1 MEGLLPGLIQT
12 AKTIATQSL
21 PEGSITPDMD
31 AEMNEFVTKTTNSL
45 LSGGQ
50 PGSGGPGGDLGGL
63 GNLLGSL
70 LGGGADGGGGLGAL
84 LGGLGGG
91 MGSQNASNIYEYVEI
106 EMPDLFHNTE
116 HTVKFLAK
124 YHDTSLNAIRK
135 KKKKITVTLEAGS
148 PDGHVI
154 EVAGQGHYDQ
164 KTKKNGN
171 LFITFRTRR
180 TVWNDYFRRS
190 GQDLH
195 ITLPIESF
203 REDSF
208 EFIRTLPHPSGRIL
222 EISKIAKDPLKP
234 FCVGSNNDEI
244 IIRAFGFPRFHDT
257 PCGNLIVKLTFN
269 TQNYHYVPS
278 TMDFIYNGE
287 SNKGIVLKIPPR
299 YITDTNVIRINA
311 TTLDV
316 HFLNDSS
323 STTTNSIVVK
333 DSNDLV
339 EELQEVEEIDDVVE
353 ELSLTLEE
361 VD

>member
-45 LSGGQ
+45 LSGG
-50 PGSGGPGGDLGGL
+50 GSNDGLGGL
-63 GNLLGSL
+63 GGILGSL
-70 LGGGADGGGGLGAL
+70 LGGGSDGGGLGAL
-84 LGGLGGG
+84 LGG
-91 MGSQNASNIYEYVEI
+91 GSQQNASNIYEYVEV
-106 EMPDLFHNTE
+106 EMPDFYRNTE

-124 YHDTSLNAIRK
+124 YHDTSINAIRK
-135 KKKKITVTLEAGS
+135 KKKKVTVTLEAGS

-154 EVAGQGHYDQ
+154 EIAGQGHYDQ

-180 TVWNDYFRRS
+180 TVWNDYFRRVN
-190 GQDLH
+190 QDLH
-195 ITLPIESF
+195 ITFPIESF

-208 EFIRTLPHPSGRIL
+208 DFVRTIPHPNGRIL
-222 EISKIAKDPLKP
+222 QVNKMNDKP
-234 FCVGSNNDEI
+234 FCVGPDNDTI
-244 IIRAFGFPRFHDT
+244 VVPTFGFPRYHNV
-257 PCGNLIVKLTFN
+257 PCGNLVIKLTFN
-269 TQNYHYVPS
+269 PQNYHYVPS

-287 SNKGIVLKIPPR
+287 TNKNIVSKIPPR
-299 YITDTNVIRINA
+299 YITDTNVIQINVDNVSSVSSQSIHHENKVI
-311 TTLDV
+311 T
-316 HFLNDSS
+316 DSDD
-323 STTTNSIVVK
+323 I
-333 DSNDLV
+333 V
-339 EELQEVEEIDDVVE
+339 EELQEVEEIDDAVE

>member
-12 AKTIATQSL
+12 AKSIATQSL
-21 PEGSITPDMD
+21 PEGSVTPEMD

-45 LSGGQ
+45 LSGGG
-50 PGSGGPGGDLGGL
+50 GSNDPLGGL
-63 GNLLGSL
+63 GGILGSL
-70 LGGGADGGGGLGAL
+70 LGGNAEGGGGLGAL
-84 LGGLGGG
+84 LGGLGG
-91 MGSQNASNIYEYVEI
+91 SQNASNIYEYVEV
-106 EMPDLFHNTE
+106 EMPDFFRNTE

-171 LFITFRTRR
+171 LFITFRTRQ
-180 TVWNDYFRRS
+180 TAWNDYYRRVN
-190 GQDLH
+190 QDLK

-222 EISKIAKDPLKP
+222 EISKMAKDPLKP
-234 FCVGSNNDEI
+234 FCVGTNNDSI
-244 IIRAFGFPRFHDT
+244 VIPNFGFPRFHET
-257 PCGNLIVKLTFN
+257 PCGNLIINLTFLPVH
-269 TQNYHYVPS
+269 YHYVPS
-278 TMDFIYNGE
+278 TMDFIYNGKT
-287 SNKGIVLKIPPR
+287 NKDLVSKIPPR

-311 TTLDV
+311 TTLVQPDV
-316 HFLNDSS
+316 IT
-323 STTTNSIVVK
+323 TTTNETNGIK
-333 DSNDLV
+333 DSDDLV
-339 EELQEVEEIDDVVE
+339 EELQEVEEVDDELIE

>member
-50 PGSGGPGGDLGGL
+50 TGSGGPDLAGGL
-63 GNLLGSL
+63 GGILGSL
-70 LGGGADGGGGLGAL
+70 LGGGADGNGGLGAL

-91 MGSQNASNIYEYVEI
+91 GMLQNASNIYEYVEV
-106 EMPDLFHNTE
+106 EMPDLFRNTE

-180 TVWNDYFRRS
+180 TVWNDYFRRVN
-190 GQDLH
+190 QDLH
-195 ITLPIESF
+195 ITFPIESF

-208 EFIRTLPHPSGRIL
+208 EFSRTIPHPSGRVLDIT
-222 EISKIAKDPLKP
+222 KKAKDPFKP
-234 FCVGSNNDEI
+234 FCFGSNNETI
-244 IIRAFGFPRFHDT
+244 VIPAFGFPQWILFIMVKQVKILYQKSQHDT
-257 PCGNLIVKLTFN
+257 SRIQTLYK
-269 TQNYHYVPS
+269 S
-278 TMDFIYNGE
+278 TI
-287 SNKGIVLKIPPR
+287 
-299 YITDTNVIRINA
+299 
-311 TTLDV
+311 
-316 HFLNDSS
+316 
-323 STTTNSIVVK
+323 
-333 DSNDLV
+333 
-339 EELQEVEEIDDVVE
+339 Q
-353 ELSLTLEE
+353 
-361 VD
+361 

>member
-1 MEGLLPGLIQT
+1 MENLLPGLIQT
-12 AKTIATQSL
+12 AKSIATQSL
-21 PEGSITPDMD
+21 PEGSVTPEMD
-31 AEMNEFVTKTTNSL
+31 AEMNEFVKKTTNTLLGGSGGSNDPLGGLGGILGSL
-45 LSGGQ
+45 LSGNNTE
-50 PGSGGPGGDLGGL
+50 GS
-63 GNLLGSL
+63 
-70 LGGGADGGGGLGAL
+70 GGGLGAL
-84 LGGLGGG
+84 LGGLGN
-91 MGSQNASNIYEYVEI
+91 SQNASNIYENVEV
-106 EMPDLFHNTE
+106 EMPDFFRNTE

-180 TVWNDYFRRS
+180 TVWNDYYRRS

-222 EISKIAKDPLKP
+222 EISKMAKDPLKP
-234 FCVGSNNDEI
+234 FCVGTNNDLI
-244 IIRAFGFPRFHDT
+244 VIPNFGFPRFHET
-257 PCGNLIVKLTFN
+257 PCGNLNIKLTFLP
-269 TQNYHYVPS
+269 QNYHYVPS
-278 TMDFIYNGE
+278 TMDFVYNGE
-287 SNKGIVLKIPPR
+287 TNKNIVSKIPPR
-299 YITDTNVIRINA
+299 YITDTNVIHINS
-311 TTLDV
+311 TTVVQPTNNDV
-316 HFLNDSS
+316 
-323 STTTNSIVVK
+323 TTTNGSSNIVIK
-333 DSNDLV
+333 DSDDVV
-339 EELQEVEEIDDVVE
+339 EELQEVEEVDDELLVE